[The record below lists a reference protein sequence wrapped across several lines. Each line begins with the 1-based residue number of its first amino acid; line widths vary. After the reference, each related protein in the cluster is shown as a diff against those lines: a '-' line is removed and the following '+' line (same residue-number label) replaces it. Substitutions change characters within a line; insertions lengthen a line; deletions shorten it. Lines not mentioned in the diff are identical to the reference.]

1 MRGPNYWSIRRQKLI
16 VMLLDLEEMEERP
29 SHKVDGFYERITTL
43 LPGMYEHRCSLGV
56 PGGFFERLKKGTWMG
71 HIIEH
76 VALEIQTMAGMNCG
90 FGRTREADKIGVYN
104 VVFSY
109 EEESVG
115 IYAAKAAL
123 RMVESVIA
131 GKDYDLE
138 PDIQAMRELREDDR
152 LGPSTGSIV
161 EEAKTRDIPYIR
173 LNKHSLVQLGY
184 GVNQKR
190 IRATISGQTS
200 NIAVDLACDKEETKD
215 LLEQTGVPV
224 PKGYILRQEST
235 LKEIL
240 EKVSFPIVI
249 KPVDGNHGKG
259 ATIDI
264 NSEEEALVAFHVA
277 KQFSRR
283 VIVENFIKG
292 FDFRLLV
299 INHKFVAAA
308 KRTPAHVIGDG
319 KSSVEQLIAKVNSDP
334 RRGFGHE
341 NVLTEITVN
350 QMTERILESNGLT
363 LESVLPK
370 SEVLHLKST
379 ANLSTGGTSMDVTDD
394 VHPFNV
400 FMAERVSR
408 VIGLDICG
416 IDVMATDITKPIT
429 DVKGAVLEVNAAPG
443 FRMHLDPTDGL
454 PRNVAEP
461 VVDML
466 YPPGSTSRVPIVA
479 VTGTN
484 GKTTTVRLIAH
495 IMQNARKKVGFTT
508 SDGIYIQNRMLQSGD
523 CSGPKSSEFVLKDPT
538 IDFAV
543 LECARGGMLRSGLG
557 FSQCDVGVVTN
568 VAADHLGLKGINTI
582 EQLARVKAIVP
593 ETVARDGYAVLNAD
607 DELVITMRKSLQCN
621 VALFSMNEK
630 NKMVNEHCKNGGV
643 AAIYENG
650 FITIKKGNW
659 KTRIEKVGNIPLT
672 FDGTAVFMIQNVLP
686 AVLAGFLQGV
696 KIEELKLGL
705 QTFIPSPTQTPG
717 RMNLIEFQ
725 NFKVMIDF
733 AHNPAGLKAVGK
745 YLEKVDAK
753 EKIGIIA
760 GTGDRRDE
768 DIIEFGALSAQFFD
782 KLVIR
787 QDKHLRGR
795 TAEEIIGLLKK
806 GIEQEKKGIPVEI
819 FYKEKEAIVNTLTNA
834 IQGSFIT
841 VLCDTVPDALN
852 TVIQMKEKE
861 SDRKILKS
869 DIPNLN

>member
-1 MRGPNYWSIRRQKLI
+1 MRGPNYWSVRRPKLI
-16 VMLLDLEEMEERP
+16 VMLLDLEEMEELP
-29 SHKVDGFYERITTL
+29 SNKVDGFYERITTL
-43 LPGMYEHRCSLGV
+43 LPTMYEHRCSIGT
-56 PGGFFERLKKGTWMG
+56 PGGFFERIKRGTWMG

-76 VALEIQTMAGMNCG
+76 VALEIQTLAGMNCG
-90 FGRTREADKIGVYN
+90 FGRTRESDIKGVYN

-115 IYAAKAAL
+115 VFAAKSAL
-123 RMVESVIA
+123 RIVESVIA
-131 GKDYDLE
+131 GEDYDLE
-138 PDIQAMRELREDDR
+138 KDIQAMRELREDDR

-161 EEAKTRDIPYIR
+161 DEAKSKNIPYIR

-224 PKGYILRQEST
+224 PKGFIIRREST
-235 LKEIL
+235 LTEVL
-240 EKVSFPIVI
+240 EKIKFPIVI

-264 NSEEEALVAFHVA
+264 NSEEEALIAFRAA
-277 KQFSRR
+277 KEYSHR
-283 VIVENFIKG
+283 VIVESYING

-308 KRTPAHVIGDG
+308 KRTPAHVVGDG
-319 KSSVEQLIAKVNSDP
+319 KSTISELIEKVNEDP
-334 RRGFGHE
+334 RRGYGHE

-350 QMTERILESNGLT
+350 QMTERILESHNLT
-363 LESVLPK
+363 LKSVLPNK
-370 SEVLHLKST
+370 ELLYLKST

-394 VHPFNV
+394 VHPYNV

-416 IDVMATDITKPIT
+416 IDVMATDITKPII

-466 YPPGSTSRVPIVA
+466 YPQGKTSRIPIVA

-495 IMQNARKKVGFTT
+495 IMKNARKKVGFTT

-538 IDFAV
+538 VDFAV

-557 FSQCDVGVVTN
+557 FSQCDIGVVTN

-582 EQLARVKAIVP
+582 EQLAKVKAIVP
-593 ETVARDGYAVLNAD
+593 ETVSRDGYAILNAD
-607 DELVITMRKSLQCN
+607 DELVVKMQNSLSCN
-621 VALFSMNEK
+621 IALFSMNEK
-630 NKMVNEHCKNGGV
+630 NKIVNEHCKTGGV

-686 AVLAGFLQGV
+686 AVLTGFLQNV

-717 RMNLIEFQ
+717 RMNLIKFQ
-725 NFKVMIDF
+725 KFNVMIDF

-745 YLEKVDAK
+745 YLEKVDATIK
-753 EKIGIIA
+753 VGIIA

-768 DIIEFGALSAQFFD
+768 DIVEFGALSAKYFD

-795 TAEEIIGLLKK
+795 TAEEIIGLLKT
-806 GIEQEKKGIPVEI
+806 GIGKEKKDTPVEI
-819 FYKEKEAIVNTLTNA
+819 FYKEKEAIVNTLNNA
-834 IQGSFIT
+834 IDGSFIT
-841 VLCDTVPDALN
+841 ILCDTVPDALN
-852 TVIQMKEKE
+852 TVIGLKEKE
-861 SDRKILKS
+861 SDRKISKA

>member
-1 MRGPNYWSIRRQKLI
+1 MKIQEIKVMRGPNYWSVRRPKLI
-16 VMLLDLEEMEERP
+16 VMLLDLEEMEELP
-29 SHKVDGFYERITTL
+29 SNKVDGFYERITAL
-43 LPGMYEHRCSLGV
+43 LPTMYEHRCSIGT
-56 PGGFFERLKKGTWMG
+56 PGGFFERIKRGTWMG

-76 VALEIQTMAGMNCG
+76 VALEIQTLAGMNCG
-90 FGRTREADKIGVYN
+90 FGRTRESDIKGVYN

-115 IYAAKAAL
+115 VFAAKSAL
-123 RMVESVIA
+123 RIVESVIA
-131 GKDYDLE
+131 GENYDLE
-138 PDIQAMRELREDDR
+138 KDIQAMRELREDDR

-161 EEAKTRDIPYIR
+161 DEAKSKNIPYIR

-224 PKGYILRQEST
+224 PKGFIIRREST
-235 LKEIL
+235 LTEVL
-240 EKVSFPIVI
+240 EKIKFPIVI

-264 NSEEEALVAFHVA
+264 NSDDEALIAFHAA
-277 KQFSRR
+277 KEYSHR
-283 VIVENFIKG
+283 VIVESYIKG

-308 KRTPAHVIGDG
+308 KRTPAHVVGDG
-319 KSSVEQLIAKVNSDP
+319 KSTISELIEKVNEDP
-334 RRGFGHE
+334 RRGYGHE

-350 QMTERILESNGLT
+350 QMTERILESHDLT
-363 LESVLPK
+363 LKSVLANK
-370 SEVLHLKST
+370 ELLYLKST

-394 VHPFNV
+394 VHPYNV

-416 IDVMATDITKPIT
+416 IDVMATDITKPII

-466 YPPGSTSRVPIVA
+466 YPQGNTSRIPIVA

-495 IMQNARKKVGFTT
+495 IMKNARKKVGFTT

-538 IDFAV
+538 VDFAV

-557 FSQCDVGVVTN
+557 FSQCDIGVVTN

-582 EQLARVKAIVP
+582 EQLAKVKAIVP
-593 ETVARDGYAVLNAD
+593 ETVSRDGYAILNAD
-607 DELVITMRKSLQCN
+607 DELVVKMQNSLNCN
-621 VALFSMNEK
+621 IALFSMNEK
-630 NKMVNEHCKNGGV
+630 NKIVNEHCKIGGI

-686 AVLAGFLQGV
+686 AVLTGFLQNV
-696 KIEELKLGL
+696 KL
-705 QTFIPSPTQTPG
+705 Q
-717 RMNLIEFQ
+717 
-725 NFKVMIDF
+725 
-733 AHNPAGLKAVGK
+733 
-745 YLEKVDAK
+745 
-753 EKIGIIA
+753 
-760 GTGDRRDE
+760 
-768 DIIEFGALSAQFFD
+768 
-782 KLVIR
+782 
-787 QDKHLRGR
+787 
-795 TAEEIIGLLKK
+795 
-806 GIEQEKKGIPVEI
+806 
-819 FYKEKEAIVNTLTNA
+819 
-834 IQGSFIT
+834 
-841 VLCDTVPDALN
+841 
-852 TVIQMKEKE
+852 
-861 SDRKILKS
+861 
-869 DIPNLN
+869 